1 MRDFTLRY
9 FTMSGADFWS
19 QRFENNQAIAS
30 GAVHADGAPAH
41 FDNTVFINN
50 GGPETTAGGAV
61 TFSGPVEPKLS
72 NCYFENNTAMYGG
85 AVFLASR
92 STAQMDNC
100 TFVGNNALYQ
110 GGAVYM
116 VPAHQSL
123 NYAVLDC

>member
-1 MRDFTLRY
+1 MIC
-9 FTMSGADFWS
+9 ADFWS
-19 QRFENNQAIAS
+19 KRFENNQALAS
-30 GAVHADGAPAH
+30 GAVHADSAPAR
-41 FDNTVFINN
+41 FENTVFINN

-61 TFSGPVEPKLS
+61 SFSGPVGPQLS

-100 TFVGNNALYQ
+100 TFVSNNALDQ

-123 NYAVLDC
+123 SYVVLDC